1 MPNKS
6 DAHFLFKND
15 LNKNHSIYRNT
26 VSNVQVDKRLFLG
39 NPKVNVDERIL
50 FATLNSVFTYLGM
63 ELMGRTNLGE
73 GALDVNV
80 IDYKKI
86 PIIDPERLKNKLED
100 EERVDE
106 FLRTVNKVMEK
117 KPSGISAEAKNADRL
132 KMEQTVLGSIGFG
145 KKASTASMKT

>member
-39 NPKVNVDERIL
+39 NPKVNVDER
-50 FATLNSVFTYLGM
+50 
-63 ELMGRTNLGE
+63 
-73 GALDVNV
+73 NV